1 MSKRPISKPS
11 PKKKQQSLN
20 PNNLMSQ
27 VQQMQQQMSVQQE
40 ALASEVVTITAGGG
54 AITIAISGH
63 QRIQSIKINPE
74 VVDAQDVEML
84 EDMLVAGVN
93 AAIEQSQTMAAQRM
107 EGITGGLNM
116 DLGGLLGGL
125 M

>member
-11 PKKKQQSLN
+11 PKKKGPNMN

-54 AITIAISGH
+54 AVTITITGH

-74 VVDAQDVEML
+74 VVDAEDVEML
-84 EDMLVAGVN
+84 EDMLVAGIN

-107 EGITGGLNM
+107 ENLTGGLNM
-116 DLGGLLGGL
+116 DLGSLLGGL

>member
-1 MSKRPISKPS
+1 MSKRPIGKPS
-11 PKKKQQSLN
+11 PKKKQPGLN

-27 VQQMQQQMSVQQE
+27 VQQMQQEMSVQQE
-40 ALASEVVTITAGGG
+40 ALAGEVVTVTAGGG
-54 AITIAISGH
+54 AITITITGH
-63 QRIQSIKINPE
+63 QRIQTIKINPE
-74 VVDAQDVEML
+74 VVDPQDVEML
-84 EDMLVAGVN
+84 EDMLVAGIN

-107 EGITGGLNM
+107 EKLTGGLNM